1 EAIACMRRALGE
13 FVVEGIHTTIG
24 LHRDIFAH
32 PAFVAGEVKD
42 ARRILPRAIVIATV
56 LVGAIYLT
64 AVFAFFHAVDP
75 VTATQAILQGNDSI
89 GMDTAGIALGAWAV
103 VALAVAIAISTFGT
117 VNAYILSSPR
127 IYHAVAKDREFPRP
141 FGHVSRF
148 GTPTYGLVYGLVWAG
163 FLTLTG
169 SFDALADLVVFGL
182 YVFYLVTVAAY
193 FILRRRRPEEFRSFR
208 IPLAPAAAA
217 VFGVA
222 AVGVLAS
229 YVAQDG
235 SALATTGNVAKFF
248 GGTTMLGVILIL
260 VGLVLYWAQ
269 GRSNARKAARAR
281 GPTVPRRVL
290 K

>member
-1 EAIACMRRALGE
+1 
-13 FVVEGIHTTIG
+13 
-24 LHRDIFAH
+24 
-32 PAFVAGEVKD
+32 
-42 ARRILPRAIVIATV
+42 
-56 LVGAIYLT
+56 
-64 AVFAFFHAVDP
+64 
-75 VTATQAILQGNDSI
+75 
-89 GMDTAGIALGAWAV
+89 
-103 VALAVAIAISTFGT
+103 
-117 VNAYILSSPR
+117 
-127 IYHAVAKDREFPRP
+127 
-141 FGHVSRF
+141 
-148 GTPTYGLVYGLVWAG
+148 
-163 FLTLTG
+163 
-169 SFDALADLVVFGL
+169 
-182 YVFYLVTVAAY
+182 FYLVTVAAY